1 MKSGEDTLL
10 KDNEGK
16 AITVHCY
23 VADERGDR
31 YYINSYCQAVPVG
44 EGVATPLEDLVKA
57 QKVRVLSP
65 EEAVQMFAAKN
76 GVPAKKVKAAE
87 PAKKGRGGREKAA
100 KPAAE
105 QPAQKP
111 AEAPE
116 NAPKPGEKAEI
127 SDAEIKAE
135 LEMLLAAIPDKLL
148 AAELRRRG
156 FVFSAVK
163 PVVIEI

>member
-23 VADERGDR
+23 VADERGDK

-44 EGVATPLEDLVKA
+44 EGVATPLEDLVKS

-76 GVPAKKVKAAE
+76 GVPAKKVKAEE
-87 PAKKGRGGREKAA
+87 PAKKDRKKAA

-105 QPAQKP
+105 QPAPEP

-116 NAPKPGEKAEI
+116 NAPKPGKKAEI

-135 LEMLLAAIPDKLL
+135 LEMLMQAIPDKML
-148 AAELRRRG
+148 ADELRRRG